1 MSSYKVL
8 VTGAT
13 GFVGQHLCRYLLEN
27 GFSVR
32 AVGRKPSIDINH
44 SRLTYCSVPTIN
56 GSTDWSDMLQDVH
69 YVVHLA
75 ARVHQMK
82 DKGMQALKAYQETN
96 VRGTQQLATAAIKH
110 DVKRFIYIS
119 TIKVLGEKTI
129 EMPLRAEEQ
138 PHARDAY
145 SLSKLKAELIVQ
157 EKSRRSGMEWVI
169 VRPPLVYGPG
179 VKGNFARIFKLAKS
193 RMPLP
198 FAGIG
203 NRRSL
208 VSVYNLV
215 SFITCCLTHP
225 NANREVFLV
234 SDNQDLSTG
243 DLVRTLRRLQGRWSL
258 LFPLPKNVLRGLGF
272 CFGMRNQVSRLV
284 DSLQINMEKSMR
296 LLNWTPPLSV
306 SETLRMMLEEEKSEQ
321 EVESL
326 NHPPSKQVA
335 PSL

>member
-27 GFSVR
+27 GFSVK

-44 SRLTYCSVPTIN
+44 SRLTYYSVPTIN
-56 GSTDWSDMLQDVH
+56 GSTDWSDMLQGVH
-69 YVVHLA
+69 FVVHLA
-75 ARVHQMK
+75 ARVHQLK

-96 VRGTQQLATAAIKH
+96 VRGTQQLASAAIKH
-110 DVKRFIYIS
+110 DVKRFIYVS

-138 PHARDAY
+138 PRAMDAY

-193 RMPLP
+193 RLPLP
-198 FAGIG
+198 FAGLN

-243 DLVRTLRRLQGRWSL
+243 ELVRILRRLQGRWSL
-258 LFPLPKNVLRGLGF
+258 LFPFPKNFLRTLGF
-272 CFGMRNQVSRLV
+272 CLGARNQVARLV
-284 DSLQINMEKSMR
+284 DSLQLNMEKSMR
-296 LLNWTPPLSV
+296 LLNWAPPFSV
-306 SETLRMMLEEEKSEQ
+306 TDTLKLMLEEENCDQ
-321 EVESL
+321 DAQSL
-326 NHPPSKQVA
+326 EHPPSKQVA